1 MAKKLTNFAS
11 INAVRTTLV
20 YNFHN
25 HNLINNPRGQRE
37 IYNNARLKNIPNK
50 RTEQH
55 RLSSLQPSINCQI
68 N

>member
-20 YNFHN
+20 YKYNKHN
-25 HNLINNPRGQRE
+25 PINNPREQRE
-37 IYNNARLKNIPNK
+37 IYNNPRLKNIPDK
-50 RTEQH
+50 RPIKH
-55 RLSSLQPSINCQI
+55 RLSSPQPSINCQI